1 MLFFSIVVIIIVI
14 YYCCYLLFLLF
25 IILFLLA
32 RILDANKRVQE
43 AACSA
48 FATLEEEANMELVPY
63 LSEILATLAEAFNRY
78 QAKNLLILYDAVGT
92 LADSVGSNLNQP
104 QYVQTLMEPLMAK
117 WSSLSDDDKELFPLL
132 ECLSSVATALHVSF
146 LPFCEPVFRRCTAL
160 IGRCLQQVQLAV
172 ERPAEYDMPDKDF
185 LIVALDLL
193 SGLAEGL
200 SDHIDQLV
208 ASSQIVALIYQ
219 CSMVLKISMCV
230 WEIGSFDSGVV
241 IRHFFHLCVF
251 AVKFQR
257 EFSVI
262 CLKHRMCLCI
272 VRNFRK
278 V

>member
-1 MLFFSIVVIIIVI
+1 M
-14 YYCCYLLFLLF
+14 
-25 IILFLLA
+25 
-32 RILDANKRVQE
+32 
-43 AACSA
+43 
-48 FATLEEEANMELVPY
+48 
-63 LSEILATLAEAFNRY
+63 
-78 QAKNLLILYDAVGT
+78 LILYDAVGT

-219 CSMVLKISMCV
+219 CSMVCFDLGKLICGRCAAELLGKFLGNVVGNFSGNLAYLFRFWRAGRV
-230 WEIGSFDSGVV
+230 LWAFIYGSENFYA
-241 IRHFFHLCVF
+241 HLGNWFV
-251 AVKFQR
+251 
-257 EFSVI
+257 
-262 CLKHRMCLCI
+262 
-272 VRNFRK
+272 
-278 V
+278 